1 MPSCSPAPAVHPG
14 SPVIPGSPED
24 ASWVFRQLQWH
35 SDCPGSHATLEMH
48 PLSSA
53 ATRLPLSLGRPVA
66 SPLPWFPLFISPLL
80 CNPASLLDALLQSV
94 SQSVDKHSLS
104 RMDMLVGLRLRSQKL
119 CVRIQWENVLSPL
132 APCSQSSHVVSQDR
146 EENRASLLPWPQLG
160 FLPAVTLR
168 QDTPS
173 RPLLCPACE
182 LPWWSV
188 GK

>member
-1 MPSCSPAPAVHPG
+1 MPSCSPAPAVHLG

-24 ASWVFRQLQWH
+24 ASRVFRQLQWH
-35 SDCPGSHATLEMH
+35 SDCHGSHATLEMH
-48 PLSSA
+48 PLSSG
-53 ATRLPLSLGRPVA
+53 ATRLPHQPRQTCRFPTALVSFVHFPPSVQPSVSARC
-66 SPLPWFPLFISPLL
+66 SP
-80 CNPASLLDALLQSV
+80 SV

-104 RMDMLVGLRLRSQKL
+104 RMDMLVGLRLRSQML
-119 CVRIQWENVLSPL
+119 GVLSPL
-132 APCSQSSHVVSQDR
+132 PACSQSSHVVSQDR

-182 LPWWSV
+182 LPWRSV

>member
-1 MPSCSPAPAVHPG
+1 MPPG
-14 SPVIPGSPED
+14 SFGSSSGTLTAPRL
-24 ASWVFRQLQWH
+24 S
-35 SDCPGSHATLEMH
+35 ATLEMH

-53 ATRLPLSLGRPVA
+53 ATRLPPQPRQTCR
-66 SPLPWFPLFISPLL
+66 FPT
-80 CNPASLLDALLQSV
+80 ALVSFVHFPPSVQPSVSARCPPSV

-104 RMDMLVGLRLRSQKL
+104 RMDMLVGLRLRSQML
-119 CVRIQWENVLSPL
+119 GVLSPL
-132 APCSQSSHVVSQDR
+132 TPCSQSSHVVSQDR
-146 EENRASLLPWPQLG
+146 EENRASLMPWPQLG

>member
-53 ATRLPLSLGRPVA
+53 ATRLPPQPRQTCR
-66 SPLPWFPLFISPLL
+66 FPT
-80 CNPASLLDALLQSV
+80 ALVSFVHFPPSVQPSVSARCPPSV

-104 RMDMLVGLRLRSQKL
+104 RMDMLVGLRLRSQML
-119 CVRIQWENVLSPL
+119 GVLSPL
-132 APCSQSSHVVSQDR
+132 TPCSQSSHVVSQDR

-173 RPLLCPACE
+173 RPLLCSACE

>member
-1 MPSCSPAPAVHPG
+1 MLPSSRRAPG
-14 SPVIPGSPED
+14 ESSDPGSPED

-53 ATRLPLSLGRPVA
+53 ATRLPPQPRQTCR
-66 SPLPWFPLFISPLL
+66 FPT
-80 CNPASLLDALLQSV
+80 ALVSFVHFPPSVQPSVSARCPPSV

-104 RMDMLVGLRLRSQKL
+104 RMDMLVGLRLRSQML
-119 CVRIQWENVLSPL
+119 GVLSPL
-132 APCSQSSHVVSQDR
+132 TPCSQSSHVVSQDR

>member
-1 MPSCSPAPAVHPG
+1 MPPG
-14 SPVIPGSPED
+14 SFGSSSGTLTAPRL
-24 ASWVFRQLQWH
+24 S
-35 SDCPGSHATLEMH
+35 ATLEMH

-53 ATRLPLSLGRPVA
+53 ATRLPPQPRQTCR
-66 SPLPWFPLFISPLL
+66 FPT
-80 CNPASLLDALLQSV
+80 ALVSFVHFPPSVQPSVSARCPPSV

-104 RMDMLVGLRLRSQKL
+104 RMDMLVGLRLRSQML
-119 CVRIQWENVLSPL
+119 GVLSPL
-132 APCSQSSHVVSQDR
+132 TPCSQSSHVVSQDR
-146 EENRASLLPWPQLG
+146 EDNRASLMPWPQLG

-182 LPWWSV
+182 LPWRSV